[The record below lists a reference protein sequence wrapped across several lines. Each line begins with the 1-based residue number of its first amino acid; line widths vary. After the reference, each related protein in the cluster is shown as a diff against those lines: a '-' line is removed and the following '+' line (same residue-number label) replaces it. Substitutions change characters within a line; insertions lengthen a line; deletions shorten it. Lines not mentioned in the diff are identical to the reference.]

1 MLCGMDL
8 EVGPFDPAVHVKS
21 RDHYEAVR
29 REAQLVAMQPDAPPR
44 RLVDLVDRLRR
55 QFPRS
60 PTDEVAE
67 RAFMAGQPTF
77 TVRFS
82 VPEELVPAA
91 LEACDEVEALMD
103 ELDRWAGAGD
113 LGLLEAPEE
122 VRRYRAELLAQTRAQ
137 LRGARR

>member
-1 MLCGMDL
+1 
-8 EVGPFDPAVHVKS
+8 VHVRS

-44 RLVDLVDRLRR
+44 RLVELVDRLRR

-60 PTDEVAE
+60 PTDEMAE

-82 VPEELVPAA
+82 VPDELVPAA

-113 LGLLEAPEE
+113 LGLLAAPED
-122 VRRYRAELLAQTRAQ
+122 VKRYRAELLAQTRAQ

>member
-1 MLCGMDL
+1 MLYGMEL
-8 EVGPFDPAVHVKS
+8 ELGPFDPAVHVKS
-21 RDHYEAVR
+21 RDHFEAVR
-29 REAQLVAMQPDAPPR
+29 REAQLVALQPDTPPL
-44 RLVDLVDRLRR
+44 RLVELVERLRQ

-67 RAFMAGQPTF
+67 RAFVAGRPTF

-82 VPEELVPAA
+82 IPDELVPAA
-91 LEACDEVEALMD
+91 LDACDDVETLMD
-103 ELDRWAGAGD
+103 ELDRWAGAEG
-113 LGLLEAPEE
+113 LALLEAPED

>member
-8 EVGPFDPAVHVKS
+8 EMGPFDPAMHVKS

-44 RLVDLVDRLRR
+44 RLVELVDRLRR

-82 VPEELVPAA
+82 IPDELVPAA

-113 LGLLEAPEE
+113 LDLLAAPED
-122 VRRYRAELLAQTRAQ
+122 VKRYRAELLAQTRDQ

>member
-44 RLVDLVDRLRR
+44 RLVELVDRLRR

-82 VPEELVPAA
+82 VPDELVPAA
-91 LEACDEVEALMD
+91 LEACDEVEALME
-103 ELDRWAGAGD
+103 ELDRWAGIGD
-113 LGLLEAPEE
+113 LGLLAAPEE
-122 VRRYRAELLAQTRAQ
+122 VKRYRVEFLAQTRAQ

>member
-1 MLCGMDL
+1 MLYGMEL
-8 EVGPFDPAVHVKS
+8 ELGPFDPAVHVKS
-21 RDHYEAVR
+21 RDHLEAVR
-29 REAQLVAMQPDAPPR
+29 REAQLVALQPDAPPR
-44 RLVDLVDRLRR
+44 RLVELVERLRQ

-67 RAFMAGQPTF
+67 RAFMAGRSTF

-82 VPEELVPAA
+82 IPDELVPAA
-91 LEACDEVEALMD
+91 LDACDDVETLMD
-103 ELDRWAGAGD
+103 ELDRWAGVGGLA
-113 LGLLEAPEE
+113 LLEAPED

>member
-1 MLCGMDL
+1 MLCGMEL

-44 RLVDLVDRLRR
+44 RLVELVDRLRR

-60 PTDEVAE
+60 PTDEMAE

-82 VPEELVPAA
+82 IPDELVPAA

-113 LGLLEAPEE
+113 LGLLAAPED
-122 VRRYRAELLAQTRAQ
+122 VKRYRVELLAQTRAQ

>member
-1 MLCGMDL
+1 MLCGMEL

-29 REAQLVAMQPDAPPR
+29 REAQLVAIQPDAPPR
-44 RLVDLVDRLRR
+44 RLVELVDRLRR

-82 VPEELVPAA
+82 IPDELVPAA
-91 LEACDEVEALMD
+91 LEACDEVEALME
-103 ELDRWAGAGD
+103 ELDRWAGTGD
-113 LGLLEAPEE
+113 LGLLAAPEE
-122 VRRYRAELLAQTRAQ
+122 VKRYREEFLAQTRAQ